1 MSDHKPTVPG
11 TPPGEDIAKLYSWA
25 NLHGAKYRDF
35 SASRQE
41 ARAQNRNR
49 VLVEQARVQQE
60 MEDAAAAAAVAEEAL
75 SEETPEADLR
85 QRFETPLPVALAPP
99 PPPPPQPV
107 ERPVQ
112 QPAPSASIPEAAPR
126 ERDQEKPRAAE
137 PVRPQESAKAP
148 DNLAWLSQKMAA
160 ASAEAPGPVIA
171 TAPVAPAPA
180 PTRVPV
186 AVSAAPAPAPA
197 PAPARAAE
205 QPSGEAPSQEQ
216 LASRWFALKGIFE
229 QNNDAR
235 QRREPMRER
244 KAPVLAVF
252 SLAGGTGK
260 TSLVA
265 TLGRALAARGERVL
279 LAETSAWGLLPYY
292 FGANEVRPGAVRTFS
307 GGAADAPISVV
318 SLDGDGAASGDPEW
332 MQNELARAA
341 GDAGRILVDVGTAS
355 MQALRGILRMSP
367 VVLVPVVPD
376 MNSILSLQALDALF
390 RSHKDA
396 AGTSVQPY
404 YVLNQVDTSLP
415 LHLDMCE
422 ALRQQLGERLLPL
435 VLPRSAEMSEALA
448 EGMTVVDYAPQLP
461 VTEAC
466 MHLSG
471 WIRSISVAGT
481 IGSRGARWSER

>member
-1 MSDHKPTVPG
+1 MSDRKPTVPG

-35 SASRQE
+35 SDSRQE
-41 ARAQNRNR
+41 ARAQNRTR
-49 VLVEQARVQQE
+49 VLVEQAKAQQE
-60 MEDAAAAAAVAEEAL
+60 MEDAAAASAVAEESISGEL
-75 SEETPEADLR
+75 PEEAPEVAELR
-85 QRFETPLPVALAPP
+85 QAFEHPLPVALAPP
-99 PPPPPQPV
+99 PPPPV
-107 ERPVQ
+107 ERQV
-112 QPAPSASIPEAAPR
+112 PSASIPEAVPQQRA
-126 ERDQEKPRAAE
+126 QEKSRRTE
-137 PVRPQESAKAP
+137 SVRPQESPKAS
-148 DNLAWLSQKMAA
+148 DNLAWLSQNRAA
-160 ASAEAPGPVIA
+160 ARTEAPGPAVA
-171 TAPVAPAPA
+171 AAPVASAPSPARA
-180 PTRVPV
+180 SA
-186 AVSAAPAPAPA
+186 AVSA
-197 PAPARAAE
+197 APARAAE
-205 QPSGEAPSQEQ
+205 QQSVEAPSPSQEQ
-216 LASRWFALKGIFE
+216 LASRWSALRGIFE

-235 QRREPMRER
+235 RRREPMQGR

-318 SLDGDGAASGDPEW
+318 SLDGDGAESADPEW
-332 MQNELARAA
+332 MQNELGRAA

-367 VVLVPVVPD
+367 TVLVPVVPD

-390 RSHKDA
+390 RNHKDA
-396 AGTSVQPY
+396 SGTSVQPF

-422 ALRQQLGERLLPL
+422 ALRQQLGERLLPF
-435 VLPRSAEMSEALA
+435 VLPRAAEMSEALA
-448 EGMTVVDYAPQLP
+448 EGMTVVDYGPQLP

-471 WIRSISVAGT
+471 WIRSISVPGT
-481 IGSRGARWSER
+481 IGSRGARWSEQ